1 MIEFLDNSKLIL
13 GNIKE
18 LRKIIKEMKECI
30 RMKQTSVL
38 TEEKEL
44 ALDKKIDTLDITF
57 DKICHAVK
65 DAIKST
71 QEETNKLE
79 KNGELTKEE
88 IEIRKVHT
96 YKYYKELSD
105 AVYSY
110 RNLKS
115 EYKTKEKDLLKQA
128 FQIVNP
134 NVSEAE
140 LDKIVE
146 CSDSEA
152 SLNTAF
158 SLGTHSGQQMLK
170 QAKYRRKKIDNIV
183 ENINK
188 LVALIDEIDEMVHKN
203 TKVVDEIV
211 VNVTAA
217 EMNTK
222 QANKELESAL
232 AYQRKLNII
241 KRIAVGVVIL
251 IVIVLILFMASKSNT
266 TYVYNRP

>member
-1 MIEFLDNSKLIL
+1 MIEFLDNSRLIL
-13 GNIKE
+13 ANIKE

-44 ALDKKIDTLDITF
+44 ALDNKIDTLDTNF
-57 DKICHAVK
+57 DKICHVIK

-71 QEETNKLE
+71 QEETNRLQKD
-79 KNGELTKEE
+79 GELSKEE
-88 IEIRKVHT
+88 IEMRNVHT

-134 NVSEAE
+134 KASDAE

-152 SLNTAF
+152 SLSKAF
-158 SLGTHSGQQMLK
+158 SLGTNSGQQMLK
-170 QAKYRRKKIDNIV
+170 QAKYRRKKIDSIV

-188 LVALIDEIDEMVHKN
+188 LVALIEEIDEVVHKN

-241 KRIAVGVVIL
+241 KRIVLGIVVL
-251 IVIVLILFMASKSNT
+251 LVIVFIVFFVSKSNT
-266 TYVYNRP
+266 TYVYNKQ